1 MAKSS
6 LGIWVAGARPRTLP
20 AAVAPVLVA
29 SALAGSAFNLV
40 TACLALLVSL
50 ALQVGVNYANDY
62 SDGVRGTDTNRVGPT
77 RLVASELA
85 TPASVKIAS
94 LLSFLVAAIAGT
106 LLSFNTSLWLI
117 AVGAVSILAAWGY
130 TGGKRPYGYLGFGEL
145 SVFIFFGLVATVGSY
160 YVQVEQ
166 ISWNAVL
173 LAIPMG
179 CLSCSILVI
188 NNLRDLPQDA
198 LVNKRTLAVRLGDKK
213 TRIFYAL
220 LLILAQITAAL
231 AGAINYK
238 LLLTL
243 IWIPLTYNALMQVLK
258 GADSKELISV
268 LGKTS
273 KLQLLLAV
281 TLAACLLI

>member
-1 MAKSS
+1 MNK
-6 LGIWVAGARPRTLP
+6 WVLGARVRTLP
-20 AAVAPVLVA
+20 AAVAPVLVGTSLA
-29 SALAGSAFNLV
+29 SEIKLINAV
-40 TACLALLVSL
+40 LALVVAL
-50 ALQVGVNYANDY
+50 ALQIAVNFANDY

-281 TLAACLLI
+281 TLAVCLLI

>member
-1 MAKSS
+1 LNK
-6 LGIWVAGARPRTLP
+6 WVWGARVRTLP
-20 AAVAPVLVA
+20 AAVAPVLVGTSLA
-29 SALAGSAFNLV
+29 SEIKLINAV
-40 TACLALLVSL
+40 LALVVAL
-50 ALQVGVNYANDY
+50 ALQIAVNFANDY

-243 IWIPLTYNALMQVLK
+243 IWMPLTYNALMQVLK

-281 TLAACLLI
+281 TLAVCLLI

>member
-1 MAKSS
+1 MNK
-6 LGIWVAGARPRTLP
+6 WVLGARVRTLP
-20 AAVAPVLVA
+20 AAVAPVLVGTSLA
-29 SALAGSAFNLV
+29 SEIKLINAV
-40 TACLALLVSL
+40 LALVVAL
-50 ALQVGVNYANDY
+50 ALQIAVNFANDY

-243 IWIPLTYNALMQVLK
+243 IWMPLTYNALMQVLK

-281 TLAACLLI
+281 TLAVCLLI

>member
-1 MAKSS
+1 MNK
-6 LGIWVAGARPRTLP
+6 WVLGARVRTLP
-20 AAVAPVLVA
+20 AAVAPVLVGTSLA
-29 SALAGSAFNLV
+29 SEIKLINAV
-40 TACLALLVSL
+40 LALVVAL
-50 ALQVGVNYANDY
+50 ALQIAVNFANDY

-238 LLLTL
+238 LPLTL
-243 IWIPLTYNALMQVLK
+243 IWIPLTYSALMQVLK

>member
-1 MAKSS
+1 LNK
-6 LGIWVAGARPRTLP
+6 WVLGARVRTLP
-20 AAVAPVLVA
+20 AAVAPVLVGTSLA
-29 SALAGSAFNLV
+29 SEIKLINAALALV
-40 TACLALLVSL
+40 VAL
-50 ALQVGVNYANDY
+50 ALQIAVNFANDY

-173 LAIPMG
+173 LALPMG

-281 TLAACLLI
+281 TLAVCLLI

>member
-1 MAKSS
+1 MNK
-6 LGIWVAGARPRTLP
+6 WVLGARVRTLP
-20 AAVAPVLVA
+20 AAVAPVLVGTSLA
-29 SALAGSAFNLV
+29 SEIKLINAV
-40 TACLALLVSL
+40 LALVVAL
-50 ALQVGVNYANDY
+50 ALQIAVNFANDY

-166 ISWNAVL
+166 ISWDAVL
-173 LAIPMG
+173 LALPMG

-243 IWIPLTYNALMQVLK
+243 IWMPLTYNALMQVLK
-258 GADSKELISV
+258 GANSKELISV

-281 TLAACLLI
+281 TLAVCLLI

>member
-1 MAKSS
+1 M
-6 LGIWVAGARPRTLP
+6 GARVRTLP
-20 AAVAPVLVA
+20 AAVAPVLVGTSLA
-29 SALAGSAFNLV
+29 SEIKLINAV
-40 TACLALLVSL
+40 LALVVAL
-50 ALQVGVNYANDY
+50 ALQIAVNFANDY

-258 GADSKELISV
+258 GANSKELISV

-281 TLAACLLI
+281 TLAVCLLI